1 MDRRRWTGADGP
13 AVTGPGMLRPMTTAQ
28 PLAGPSSRP
37 VTVTV
42 LTLLLILQAATA
54 LALAGLSIVT
64 AIAGWVSRGRTGSGF
79 ADLAAVIA
87 GMMAVFAIAVLALA
101 VLAWMALR
109 GRRAA
114 ARWLSPAVFVMPLL
128 GVVLV
133 FLVRSPS
140 APALVVAVLWAV
152 LGAWLSLSRST
163 GNWLQRS

>member
-1 MDRRRWTGADGP
+1 
-13 AVTGPGMLRPMTTAQ
+13 MTTAQ

-54 LALAGLSIVT
+54 LALAGLSIVI

-114 ARWLSPAVFVMPLL
+114 ARWLSLAVFVMPLV

-133 FLVRSPS
+133 FLVRSSS

-163 GNWLQRS
+163 GNWLQQS